1 MKRIG
6 FFLCV
11 LLLSTMPLSAQTVS
25 PDKIKAD
32 ILQFSTKVSSI
43 DCDFVQTK
51 ESSLLASAAVSKG
64 HMSYRKPGY
73 LQWVYTEP
81 NSLALVADGSSI
93 TLTKDGQTTT
103 LSGNQN
109 RLLKEMAQMIIG
121 NIEGSILSDE
131 KMFKAQYEVADGRI
145 VVTLFPQKKDIQKMW
160 SKLVLYY
167 EQKSFNATKF
177 EMYET
182 SGDLTVVSFSNI
194 KYDVSE

>member
-109 RLLKEMAQMIIG
+109 RLLKEMSQMIIG

-131 KMFKAQYEVADGRI
+131 KMFKAQYEVMA
-145 VVTLFPQKKDIQKMW
+145 
-160 SKLVLYY
+160 
-167 EQKSFNATKF
+167 
-177 EMYET
+177 
-182 SGDLTVVSFSNI
+182 VSS
-194 KYDVSE
+194 